1 MVIKNIYLEKAFHTA
16 FPRNTMLS
24 TLPVVLLL
32 SFVFLTPTLSE
43 KLTLKP
49 PEHEMFNVSL
59 YAMCRMKP
67 NTQLLAGMPR
77 VYGHVLFK
85 QSSPQEKLQV
95 IFKLFNLPENYS
107 KSRAIHIHQY
117 GDLSEGCTSTGG
129 HYNPEGVDHPLH
141 PGDFG
146 NFISR
151 NGKIRRSVTSKATLY
166 GGSSVLGRAVV
177 IHEKEDDM
185 GHGEDAG
192 SLLHGNAG
200 ARLACC
206 VIGISSSKP
215 WNKSR
220 H

>member
-1 MVIKNIYLEKAFHTA
+1 MSY
-16 FPRNTMLS
+16 

-32 SFVFLTPTLSE
+32 SFVFHTPTLSE

-49 PEHEMFNVSL
+49 PEHELFNGSL
-59 YAMCRMKP
+59 YATCRMKP
-67 NTQLLAGMPR
+67 NTRLLPGTPR

-85 QSSPQEKLQV
+85 QTGPQEKLQV
-95 IFKLFNLPENYS
+95 MFRLYGLPDYYS

-117 GDLSEGCTSTGG
+117 GDLSDGCISTGG
-129 HYNPEGVDHPLH
+129 HYNPKEVNHPHH

-146 NFISR
+146 NFITR
-151 NGKIRRSVTSKATLY
+151 NGKIRRAVTSKATLY
-166 GGSSVLGRAVV
+166 GGTSVLGRAVV

-185 GHGEDAG
+185 GHGGDPG

-215 WNKSR
+215 WNKTR

>member
-1 MVIKNIYLEKAFHTA
+1 MK
-16 FPRNTMLS
+16 MLS

-32 SFVFLTPTLSE
+32 SFISLTPTLSE

-49 PEHEMFNVSL
+49 PEHEMFNGSL
-59 YAMCRMKP
+59 YATCRMKP

-85 QSSPQEKLQV
+85 QSGPQEILQV
-95 IFKLFNLPENYS
+95 IFKLYNLPENYS

-129 HYNPEGVDHPLH
+129 HYNPQGVDHPLH

-146 NFISR
+146 NFLSR
-151 NGKIRRSVTSKATLY
+151 HGKIRRSVTSKATLY

-185 GHGEDAG
+185 GHGGDAG

-206 VIGISSSKP
+206 VIGISSSKL